1 MSIEQALI
9 LDDGRVGVL
18 TLPAGAP
25 ADTCVVLLNAGAIH
39 RAGPLRLH
47 VNLARR
53 LAEHG
58 YVVLRIDQPG
68 VGDAVASAARPQ
80 IAMATELLDR
90 LVRDTGCRRFVV
102 GGICSAADFAWKLA
116 LADPRVAGLILLDPL
131 ARKEHPAFAR
141 GRWQLHWRRGP
152 RSWAGT
158 LLRRLRPASNGGGSG
173 PAGPDDSQLRD
184 WPAKGEEAVQLAT
197 LVERGVELF
206 VLYTGGAA
214 AYFLHADQFLDGFGP
229 AARAGQVAF
238 AYWQDCDH
246 IFYRPDDRERLVAA
260 LDAWLQARL
269 PARG

>member
-25 ADTCVVLLNAGAIH
+25 ADTGVVLLNAGAIH

-47 VNLARR
+47 VNLARQ
-53 LAEHG
+53 LAGQG

-68 VGDAVASAARPQ
+68 VGDAIASAARPQ
-80 IAMATELLDR
+80 VAMASELLDR

-131 ARKEHPAFAR
+131 ARKDHPAFAR
-141 GRWQLHWRRGP
+141 GRWRLHWRRGP

-158 LLRRLRPASNGGGSG
+158 LLRRLRRSPGAGGAA
-173 PAGPDDSQLRD
+173 AGPDDSQLRD
-184 WPAKGEEAVQLAT
+184 WPAAGEEAAQLAA
-197 LVERGVELF
+197 LVERGVEVF
-206 VLYTGGAA
+206 ALYTGGSA
-214 AYFLHADQFLDGFGP
+214 AYFLHAEQFLDGFGG
-229 AARAGQVAF
+229 AARAPQVAF
-238 AYWQDCDH
+238 AHWPDCDH
-246 IFYRPDDRERLVAA
+246 IFYRPQDRERLVAA
-260 LDAWLQARL
+260 LQAWLTTRL
-269 PARG
+269 PACG